1 MFNQLKN
8 RLGIVDLA
16 GIIRGH
22 IRFEEQQRLAMN
34 DHLAEIKE
42 MMTSHRQADEKKAL
56 NDHLDIMTRLGM
68 ILSKL
73 EERRDDPQ

>member
-1 MFNQLKN
+1 MFDQLKN

-16 GIIRGH
+16 GIIREH

-42 MMTSHRQADEKKAL
+42 MMTSHRQAYEKNAL

-73 EERRDDPQ
+73 EEPHDDPQ